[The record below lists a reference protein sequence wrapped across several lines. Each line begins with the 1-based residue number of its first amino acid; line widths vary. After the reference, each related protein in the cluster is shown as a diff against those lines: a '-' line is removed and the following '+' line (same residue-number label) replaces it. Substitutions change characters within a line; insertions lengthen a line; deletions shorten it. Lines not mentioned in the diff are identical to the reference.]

1 MNSIEG
7 KTVGIAGVGHMGIG
21 IATNLIKA
29 GWPFSFLS
37 HPGNQPVDDLLAM
50 GATAIDSGAELAASC
65 DIILLVLTGA
75 PQVEE
80 VMTRRDGILA
90 GVRKGGLI
98 VDCSTSLP
106 ETSRSMAELAAS
118 KGVDFID
125 APMTRTPKEAMEGRL
140 NLLVGGER
148 AQFELVRPLLAFFA
162 ENITHTGPVGTGHA
176 LKLLHNYVSLGF
188 SVVLSEAA
196 ALAAK
201 MEVDASVFANVLDT
215 GAGKGVVLERFKPQ
229 ILDGDPSAL
238 QFSIANAQ
246 KDIGYY
252 LQMAASAGGERVG
265 AEGLFAVLN
274 EQLVDGHGQDY
285 LPRLIEFLRDRK
297 VS

>member
-1 MNSIEG
+1 MDSIEG
-7 KTVGIAGVGHMGIG
+7 KMIAIAGVGHMGIG
-21 IATNLIKA
+21 IATNLAKA
-29 GWPFSFLS
+29 GWPLSFLS
-37 HPGNQPVDDLLAM
+37 HSGNQPVGELLAM
-50 GATAIDSGAELAASC
+50 GASAFNSGEELAGSC

-80 VMTRRDGILA
+80 VLTRRDGILA
-90 GVRKGGLI
+90 GIRKGGLI

-106 ETSRSMAELAAS
+106 ETSRSMADLAAA
-118 KGVDFID
+118 KGVGFID

-140 NLLVGGER
+140 NLLVGGDRE
-148 AQFELVRPLLAFFA
+148 QFDMVRPLLACFA

-176 LKLLHNYVSLGF
+176 MKLLHNYVSLGF

-201 MEVDASVFANVLDT
+201 MDVDSDVLATVLET
-215 GAGKGVVLERFKPQ
+215 GAGKGVVFDRFKPQ

-265 AEGLFAVLN
+265 AEGVFAVLN
-274 EQLVDGHGQDY
+274 EQLVDGHGHDY